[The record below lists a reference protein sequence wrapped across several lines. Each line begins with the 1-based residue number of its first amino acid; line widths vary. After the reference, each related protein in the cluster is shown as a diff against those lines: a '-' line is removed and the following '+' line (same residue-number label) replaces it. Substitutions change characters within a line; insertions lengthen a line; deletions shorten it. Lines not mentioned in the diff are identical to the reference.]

1 VTLGPNAVGKANP
14 LGERDLAFQATPA
27 PSDFLQKAIA
37 RCPVGRCSQIR
48 PIVTHA
54 NLRQRRPIA
63 TINPSMTGTETSE
76 RFVLLETKI
85 AYQEKLLSELS
96 DLLREKGRELDMLT
110 TRVLR
115 LESARAAEG
124 DGERLPYERP
134 PHY

>member
-1 VTLGPNAVGKANP
+1 
-14 LGERDLAFQATPA
+14 
-27 PSDFLQKAIA
+27 
-37 RCPVGRCSQIR
+37 
-48 PIVTHA
+48 
-54 NLRQRRPIA
+54 
-63 TINPSMTGTETSE
+63 MTGTETSE